1 MRCINFATAVFLAL
15 ANALVLALPG
25 AGRGESM
32 RKRILSGAML
42 VVVGGAAIAA
52 RPMPSGTPSSVQSL
66 LACRSIADSAQR
78 LACYDRT
85 TGPVAQAIERK
96 DLVLID
102 KERASAAKRSLFGF
116 SVPDFAGLLGGGD
129 VKEIQ
134 STVSGITN
142 NLDGG
147 WTIKLA
153 DASVWTQTDDTPVAL
168 PPRRGDKVIVRRGT
182 LGSYFLRLGSQPG
195 FKVRRIA

>member
-1 MRCINFATAVFLAL
+1 MRK
-15 ANALVLALPG
+15 LVLVG
-25 AGRGESM
+25 A
-32 RKRILSGAML
+32 ILIITSSSA
-42 VVVGGAAIAA
+42 AA
-52 RPMPSGTPSSVQSL
+52 RERARAETPRSVQAL
-66 LACRSIADSAQR
+66 LACRSVSDSAQR
-78 LACYDRT
+78 LACYDRAAGT
-85 TGPVAQAIERK
+85 VAEAISKK

-116 SVPDFAGLLGGGD
+116 SVPDFAGLFGGGE

-134 STVSGITN
+134 GTVTGFTN
-142 NLDGG
+142 NSDGG

-153 DASVWTQTDDTPVAL
+153 DGSVWTQTDDTPVAL
-168 PPRRGDKVIVRRGT
+168 PPRRGDKVVVRRGT

>member
-1 MRCINFATAVFLAL
+1 MRKWIVLVPTL
-15 ANALVLALPG
+15 LVLG
-25 AGRGESM
+25 AS
-32 RKRILSGAML
+32 AT
-42 VVVGGAAIAA
+42 IAA
-52 RPMPSGTPSSVQSL
+52 KPVPTGTPSSVQSL

-78 LACYDRT
+78 LACYDRAAGT
-85 TGPVAQAIERK
+85 VAQAVQRK
-96 DLVLID
+96 DLVFID

-129 VKEIQ
+129 IKEIQ
-134 STVSGITN
+134 STVSGVTN
-142 NLDGG
+142 NVDGG

-153 DASVWTQTDDTPVAL
+153 DGSVWTQTDDSPIAL
-168 PPRRGDKVIVRRGT
+168 PPRRGDKVVVRRGT